1 MNANCSWNLTDSSG
15 NHIVKVCSDDT
26 LQAQAVTEYIKEGL
40 LKEEAAIVFARTSL
54 RKKVI
59 ANLEDLGI
67 DVGHYKSIGKLKF
80 FDAEF
85 ILTSFHI
92 DGRVDESAFIDVIG
106 LPLQAIKKEFGK
118 VRVFGEIV
126 NVLWKNAEHA
136 AAMHLEECWHKLCQ
150 AIDFSFLCSYSLES
164 LDSTA
169 FDESINLLCQ
179 YHKHLIPVHADIPAI
194 VNEDSI
200 LQEFGAAWNRVTEKL
215 STSNPSNPNHPSF
228 SS

>member
-1 MNANCSWNLTDSSG
+1 MNTNYSWNLTNSSG

-26 LQAQAVTEYIKEGL
+26 LQAEVVTEYIKEGL
-40 LKEEAAIVFARTSL
+40 LNEEAAIIFARTSL

-59 ANLEDLGI
+59 ANLENLGV

-85 ILTSFHI
+85 ILTNFHI
-92 DGRVDESAFIDVIG
+92 DGTVDESAFIDVIG
-106 LPLQAIKKEFGK
+106 LPIQAIKREFGK

-126 NVLWKNAEHA
+126 NVLWKNEEHA
-136 AAMHLEECWHKLCQ
+136 AAMHLEECWHNLCQ

-179 YHKHLIPVHADIPAI
+179 YHKHLTPVHADLPAI
-194 VNEDSI
+194 ENEDSI
-200 LQEFGAAWNRVTEKL
+200 LHGFGAAWNRVTEKL
-215 STSNPSNPNHPSF
+215 AASNPNQPTF